1 VAALEL
7 KRKTAINNEEVVL
20 DAVNDATAFKE
31 LGAGVGADDV
41 MDDLFVVVKWL
52 QREEVRI
59 VIFLHHFIVYTV
71 INE

>member
-1 VAALEL
+1 MAALEL

-41 MDDLFVVVKWL
+41 MDDLFVVVKRL